1 MYLTLMYLVNGKVKE
16 INIDQQKKDDIKLRA
31 KTYPVLG
38 GIGAGIMLL
47 LIQVGLIVLGG
58 FTIGKNSLTDT
69 LAVSEGIEINFSKD
83 DAIEYKLNNIGL
95 MDNGA
100 ILLNDIDL
108 YVEEETITPEVI
120 KLPIEDAEIIQP
132 TSYSDV
138 LEIEEEVND
147 LIIFD
152 DELEITNPIEDTTL
166 ESDLDSEEIVI
177 ENLDLPVEQ
186 KEEAIIPD
194 EEQVSQDLI
203 ENKAE
208 VLGVR
213 TSETRVGSIQLL
225 NPIEY
230 KYIISVAEIGSKP
243 ENTEIKYQISN
254 DGLSWYYN
262 WEGLWVETFD
272 DEFNSNTIED
282 LNLNLESFEKTG
294 EIYFRIY
301 LIGNSNSSPILEK
314 LVIQGDF
321 DSILDIEI
329 PTSSPIDLESTD
341 ELIEENISNI
351 NIDESLRNIETKIY
365 NASFYNGEKVVRGKV
380 TDLSDNLIGV
390 NY

>member
-351 NIDESLRNIETKIY
+351 
-365 NASFYNGEKVVRGKV
+365 
-380 TDLSDNLIGV
+380 
-390 NY
+390 